1 MVTRTTDTDMDNL
14 CGVHVWIVIKLIE
27 WRASGVFIVAEDGVV
42 VEMSVNVENTYAF
55 RMTLCNLTD
64 DWISDSMVTTECDRE
79 CVGIFNL
86 ADPLSDR
93 CKGERIVAVSA
104 CDIAEITDF

>member
-1 MVTRTTDTDMDNL
+1 
-14 CGVHVWIVIKLIE
+14 
-27 WRASGVFIVAEDGVV
+27 
-42 VEMSVNVENTYAF
+42 
-55 RMTLCNLTD
+55 
-64 DWISDSMVTTECDRE
+64 MVTTECDRE

-93 CKGERIVAVSA
+93 FKGERIVAVSA